1 MKTKSKPFG
10 GHQVSIALV
19 RETPA
24 KAIPK
29 TYINGPQ
36 DIARLVQELAH
47 KDREHFVVIL
57 LNTKN
62 RVLGVEVVSIGTV
75 NGALVEASTVFK
87 AALLLN
93 ATNLVCAH
101 NHPSR
106 EVSPSPEDIEISKR
120 LKKAGDIIG
129 INVLDHVIIAPDAH
143 FSLLEHGLL

>member
-47 KDREHFVVIL
+47 KDREHF
-57 LNTKN
+57 
-62 RVLGVEVVSIGTV
+62 VVSIGTV